1 MASSAALSRD
11 GGLPQ
16 FDIQKQC
23 QKIQRAAD
31 ELTATKIPGVID
43 SCVKNEQSTRDKLT
57 ERWATIRH
65 WKNKLCSIGGLVT
78 KLFRMAWVPG
88 HKRVRAND
96 AQGSPGSYGRLEAVP
111 NGELAIGWLNHQCRR
126 MPAAIETY
134 RPIDAVRAV
143 GLRLA
148 VTLPKRCKFPCQCP
162 LMA

>member
-23 QKIQRAAD
+23 QKIQWAAD
-31 ELTATKIPGVID
+31 ELTGTKIPGVID

-88 HKRVRAND
+88 HKRV
-96 AQGSPGSYGRLEAVP
+96 
-111 NGELAIGWLNHQCRR
+111 
-126 MPAAIETY
+126 
-134 RPIDAVRAV
+134 
-143 GLRLA
+143 
-148 VTLPKRCKFPCQCP
+148 
-162 LMA
+162 